1 MIWSNLRWSIISKMM
16 ISNCLLYPCKE
27 MQWTS
32 WGLEALRDWM
42 EQAPIEAQI
51 DGPTVSAVC
60 SRQFRFQLEVR
71 WHFPEGASMQSG
83 YPGLAVF
90 VLSAGESSGQCCL
103 ICQLWP
109 FLDTDCSP
117 FYFALL
123 TRTNWYSRVTSTLQK
138 ATLVFT
144 LLPGKIQ
151 GIDNH
156 LQSPLWFRPLLSSKP
171 DKSWSPRRK
180 GEG

>member
-1 MIWSNLRWSIISKMM
+1 
-16 ISNCLLYPCKE
+16 
-27 MQWTS
+27 MQWTF
-32 WGLEALRDWM
+32 WGLEAMRDWM

-83 YPGLAVF
+83 YPGLAIFYQQVKALASVVWSANYDLSWTLTV
-90 VLSAGESSGQCCL
+90 VLFILPCLPGLTGVAEWPLHCRRLHWLPLCFLAKFKVLIITYKVLYGSGPCYLQSHKFQVASTCL
-103 ICQLWP
+103 IHA
-109 FLDTDCSP
+109 S
-117 FYFALL
+117 
-123 TRTNWYSRVTSTLQK
+123 
-138 ATLVFT
+138 
-144 LLPGKIQ
+144 
-151 GIDNH
+151 
-156 LQSPLWFRPLLSSKP
+156 P